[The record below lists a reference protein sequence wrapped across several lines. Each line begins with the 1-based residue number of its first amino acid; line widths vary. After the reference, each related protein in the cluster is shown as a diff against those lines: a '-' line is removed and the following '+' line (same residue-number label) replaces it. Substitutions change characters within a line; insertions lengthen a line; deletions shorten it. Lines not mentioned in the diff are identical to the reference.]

1 MPPSMAKPLTRLSG
15 WSSRLAERLARS
27 SRVFMVGVI
36 IACGIEVLTDWSQT
50 LYEINVARDQVKQKG
65 LTFASLVARAARTPL
80 RGGDPAE
87 MDGLA
92 QGILDDDDAVYLR
105 VTAAGG
111 RIVYERTDEEFEPRF
126 AARGV
131 GTFREAY
138 AHLIERDLEGTTEDP
153 AAYQKRVAS
162 SRYRDIPQMWSD
174 GTTHAVALVMGPKP
188 PSKAYASVVYQ
199 DRLRDDAHQHDE
211 STSWAVAPVE
221 EDGKRVGAVLVA
233 FDMERVN
240 GIIRTKY
247 LKGVGLVVFFVGLLL
262 VQNLM
267 SRRDKLRLLDLET
280 RYGGAKKSLR
290 DAMPPKP
297 VTSGELTAHGTID
310 QAKGPVDGMVWD
322 ASAKD
327 GALEVLIVDPDG
339 DGIDA
344 ASVGLHMLR
353 VFRQRRES
361 GIHVSLD
368 EEVVALGAAT
378 EDIPLTRPIGV
389 LLLRV
394 AADGSFES
402 LQNEFADLQLLMGK
416 ERKDLP
422 ATRDEGD
429 APDGLVGPLARSQ
442 GTLPKGGLL
451 LATHAGKGG
460 KQSHLD
466 ARALGAFLLRIRDAG
481 EPLDVPD
488 AATWARGKSP
498 TLAEN
503 DIAVVAVERA

>member
-1 MPPSMAKPLTRLSG
+1 MPKPLERFSG
-15 WSSRLAERLARS
+15 WSSRLSERLARS
-27 SRVFMVGVI
+27 SRVFMAGLI

-65 LTFASLVARAARTPL
+65 LTFASLGARVARAPL
-80 RGGDPAE
+80 RGGDPVE
-87 MDGLA
+87 LDGIA
-92 QGILDDDDAVYLR
+92 KGILDDDDAVYLR
-105 VTAAGG
+105 VTAVGG
-111 RIVYERTDEEFEPRF
+111 LVVYERTDEDFEPRF
-126 AARGV
+126 AARGQ
-131 GTFREAY
+131 GTFRDAY
-138 AHLIERDLEGTTEDP
+138 GHLIERDMSGTTEDP
-153 AAYQKRVAS
+153 AAFQRRVAS
-162 SRYRDIPQMWSD
+162 SRYRDLPQMWSD
-174 GTTHAVALVMGPKP
+174 GTTHAVALLMGPKP

-199 DRLRDDAHQHDE
+199 DRLRDEAHGRDE
-211 STSWAVAPVE
+211 RTSWAVAPVE
-221 EDGKRVGAVLVA
+221 VDGARVGAVLVA

-240 GIIRTKY
+240 GVIRTKY
-247 LKGVGLVVFFVGLLL
+247 LKGLGLVVFFVGLLL

-290 DAMPPKP
+290 EALPSKP
-297 VTSGELTAHGTID
+297 VTSGELTAHGTVD

-322 ASAKD
+322 ARGKD
-327 GALEVLIVDPDG
+327 GGVEVLIVDPDG

-353 VFRQRRES
+353 IFRQRRDAGTE
-361 GIHVSLD
+361 VSLSD
-368 EEVVALGAAT
+368 EVRALGAAT

-402 LQNEFADLQLLMGK
+402 LQNEFAALQLLTAK
-416 ERKDLP
+416 ARNDVP
-422 ATRDEGD
+422 ATREEGET
-429 APDGLVGPLARSQ
+429 PEGLVGPLTRSQ
-442 GTLPKGGLL
+442 GTVPKGGIL

-466 ARALGAFLLRIRDAG
+466 AAALGAFLLRLHAAGDA
-481 EPLDVPD
+481 LDVPD

-498 TLAEN
+498 GLAEN
-503 DIAVVAVERA
+503 DIAVVAVERAVTT